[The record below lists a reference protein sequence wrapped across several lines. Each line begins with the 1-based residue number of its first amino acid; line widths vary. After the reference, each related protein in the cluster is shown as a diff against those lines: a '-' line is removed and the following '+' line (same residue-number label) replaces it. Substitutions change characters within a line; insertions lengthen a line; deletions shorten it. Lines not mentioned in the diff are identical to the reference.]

1 MNKPSVGTYV
11 VLAVGILAV
20 VAVSVWGLAGRARG
34 TPGARLGAPS
44 AGAPAGEVPAVDP
57 ATQREHLAMTQ
68 RALAAA
74 EEKKREQDRAEA
86 ARRAEATAEPS
97 TPVPAG
103 GPAPVAGPRPVAAP
117 GAAAQAAD
125 DLDSLGDDIAAKLE

>member
-1 MNKPSVGTYV
+1 
-11 VLAVGILAV
+11 
-20 VAVSVWGLAGRARG
+20 
-34 TPGARLGAPS
+34 
-44 AGAPAGEVPAVDP
+44 VDP